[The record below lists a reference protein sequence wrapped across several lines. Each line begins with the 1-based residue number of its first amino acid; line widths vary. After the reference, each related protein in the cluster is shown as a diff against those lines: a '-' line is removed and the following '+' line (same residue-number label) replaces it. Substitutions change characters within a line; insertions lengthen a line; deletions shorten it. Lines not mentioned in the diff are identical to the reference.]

1 MGGSQRL
8 SEAEAKLDDPRTWG
22 IAETLTVLAVLL
34 PAIGYAAAYEYR
46 LGAVHAMGLPE
57 ELLSLDLRDIIAGGL
72 AVLTAGALMAGV
84 VSFFSW
90 IISGDDVSEVE
101 RSLVDTLAPT
111 GVMGA
116 LFFLSGEF
124 TTPGWIG
131 FLIAVALLLAGEFIP
146 PLLAEQRVKGL
157 EAKLQ
162 AYRKREADLRLSR
175 LMRFKGSRR
184 QFVLAISLAY
194 LVLQIASPVGA
205 LAARGRTT
213 YAVVRS
219 NPQRL
224 VVSTYGG
231 SLVTLAFDPESQ
243 EASSPVV
250 VMRPEDVKSGLYVER
265 TGPVNFVTGE

>member
-1 MGGSQRL
+1 MGASERPPEAQAKPGQR
-8 SEAEAKLDDPRTWG
+8 RTWSVSEILT
-22 IAETLTVLAVLL
+22 IAAILL
-34 PAIGYAAAYEYR
+34 PAIGYAAAYEFR
-46 LGAVHAMGLPE
+46 LGGVHAMGLPE

-72 AVLTAGALMAGV
+72 AVLTAGALMFGI

-90 IISGDDVSEVE
+90 MISGDDVSEIE
-101 RSLVDTLAPT
+101 RSLVDTLVPT

-116 LFFLSGEF
+116 LFFVSGQF
-124 TTPGWIG
+124 TTAAWIG
-131 FLIAVALLLAGEFIP
+131 FLIAVALLVAGEFIP
-146 PLLAEQRVKGL
+146 PLLTQRQVKGF

-162 AYRKREADLRLSR
+162 AYRQREFDLRPTR
-175 LMRFKGSRR
+175 LMRFRGSRR

-205 LAARGRTT
+205 FVARGRTT

-231 SLVTLAFDPESQ
+231 SLVTLAYDPESR

-250 VMRPEDVKSGLYVER
+250 VIRPEDVSAGLYVEH
-265 TGPVNFVTGE
+265 TGPVSFVTGE